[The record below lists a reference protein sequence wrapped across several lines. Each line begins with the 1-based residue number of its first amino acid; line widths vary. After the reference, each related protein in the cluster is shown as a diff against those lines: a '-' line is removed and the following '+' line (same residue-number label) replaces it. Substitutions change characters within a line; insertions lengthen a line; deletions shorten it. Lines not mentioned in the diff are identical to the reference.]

1 MARETRR
8 RVPRRYVVLAGIVA
22 IVAASE
28 RFGGPLTIDR
38 LRAASADGAEY
49 AVDEL
54 RNRTAV
60 GEIHLTF
67 DDGPTGTTAD
77 VLDVLD
83 RYDATAVF
91 FPIGE
96 QVEDHAAVLRRA
108 TDEGHRLG
116 NHTWS
121 HDRLVAMSPSEY
133 DAAVGRTQ
141 IVIERATGVTPS
153 CLRPP
158 GGVFDE
164 ESRARAAAD
173 GLSIELWTVDPA
185 DWTSPGADVI
195 VERVVDAA
203 SDGAVV
209 LLHDGGG
216 DRSQTLAALDDL
228 LFRLSSARYRF
239 TALPGC

>member
-1 MARETRR
+1 
-8 RVPRRYVVLAGIVA
+8 VVATVRLGGIVEDEQLR
-22 IVAASE
+22 VGE
-28 RFGGPLTIDR
+28 FGGPLTIER
-38 LRAASADGAEY
+38 LRTASADGVEH
-49 AVDEL
+49 AVDGL
-54 RNRTAV
+54 RDRTAV

-67 DDGPTGTTAD
+67 DDGPTGTTEK
-77 VLDVLD
+77 VLEVLD

-108 TDEGHRLG
+108 VDDGHRLG

-121 HDRLVAMSPSEY
+121 HDRLVGMSPSEH

-141 IVIERATGVTPS
+141 IAIERATGITPS

-158 GGVFDE
+158 GGALDE
-164 ESRARAAAD
+164 ESRARAASA
-173 GLSIELWTVDPA
+173 GLSIQLWTIDPA

-203 SDGAVV
+203 SDGAIV

-216 DRSQTLAALDDL
+216 DRSQTLDALDDL
-228 LFRLSSARYRF
+228 LLQLSSAGYRF